1 MTIPPPTRF
10 GHISRRLT
18 VHRPIIPASP
28 QEQFRQTAH
37 CLVRSAFMPEQHEQY
52 KPKPAKGLKKIPPY
66 WYPYTTMT
74 KHRWIG
80 REILEV
86 VSTEFRDRSME
97 YYVRPFSCYNCIT
110 ELFNSLQRYAL
121 ESGVTTING
130 KIAKPDTVLLNGD
143 RVE

>member
-10 GHISRRLT
+10 GHITRRLI

-28 QEQFRQTAH
+28 QEQFRQTVY
-37 CLVRSAFMPEQHEQY
+37 CLVRSAFMTDKHEGY
-52 KPKPAKGLKKIPPY
+52 KAKPTKGLKKIPPY

-74 KHRWIG
+74 KERWIG

-97 YYVRPFSCYNCIT
+97 YYVRPIYHDYIT
-110 ELFNSLQRYAL
+110 EVLNPLQRYAL

-130 KIAKPDTVLLNGD
+130 KVAKPDTALLNGD
-143 RVE
+143 RIE

>member
-1 MTIPPPTRF
+1 MNIPPPTRF
-10 GHISRRLT
+10 GHISRRLI

-28 QEQFRQTAH
+28 QEQFRQTAN
-37 CLVRSAFMPEQHEQY
+37 CLVRSAFMTDTHEGY
-52 KPKPAKGLKKIPPY
+52 KPKPVKGLKKIPPY

-74 KHRWIG
+74 KERWIG

-97 YYVRPFSCYNCIT
+97 YYVRLSSCYDYIT
-110 ELFNSLQRYAL
+110 EFLSSLQRYAL

-130 KIAKPDTVLLNGD
+130 KVAKPDTILLNGD